1 MSTKTALITGAGGGM
16 GSEIS
21 RQLSAAGFHCL
32 LVGRRQAS
40 LDAVVAE
47 IEAAGGMASAHPLD
61 VTDGDQVQALA
72 DRREEASLDALIC
85 CAGDWL
91 IKPLE
96 EVSDAEI
103 EHILAV
109 NLVGPILMARTFLP
123 QLRRSENATI
133 LNIGSIASLRYVPQI
148 TIYTAAKTGLR
159 GFTGALAEELRPE
172 RIRCV
177 LLAPGPADTPM
188 RWAATPNADPETLV
202 TPETIA
208 QTVIHIVALPR
219 GTTISEFLLI
229 SQGYG
234 MELASKLLER

>member
-1 MSTKTALITGAGGGM
+1 MTTKTALITGAAGGM
-16 GSEIS
+16 GSEIA

-32 LVGRRQAS
+32 LTGRREGP
-40 LDAVVAE
+40 LEAVVEE
-47 IEAAGGMASAHPLD
+47 IQAAGGTASAHPLD
-61 VTDGDQVQALA
+61 VTNSDQVQSLA
-72 DRREEASLDALIC
+72 ERREEETLDALIC

-96 EVSDAEI
+96 EVSDMEI

-133 LNIGSIASLRYVPQI
+133 LNIGSIASMRYVPQI
-148 TIYTAAKTGLR
+148 SIYTAAKTGLR
-159 GFTGALAEELRPE
+159 GFTGALAEELRSE

-177 LLAPGPADTPM
+177 LLSPGPADTPM
-188 RWAATPNADPETLV
+188 RWAATPNADPDTLV
-202 TPETIA
+202 TVDTIA
-208 QTVIHIVALPR
+208 RTVAHIVTLPQ
-219 GTTISEFLLI
+219 GTTVTEFLLI

-234 MELASKLLER
+234 EEAARKMLDD

>member
-1 MSTKTALITGAGGGM
+1 MSTKTALITGAAGGM
-16 GSEIS
+16 GSETA
-21 RQLSAAGFHCL
+21 RQLAAAGFHCL
-32 LVGRRQAS
+32 LTGRRQGP

-61 VTDGDQVQALA
+61 VTNSEQVQALA

-91 IKPLE
+91 IKPLDD
-96 EVSDAEI
+96 VSDAEI

-133 LNIGSIASLRYVPQI
+133 LNIGSIASMRYVPKI
-148 TIYTAAKTGLR
+148 SIYTAAKTGLR

-188 RWAATPNADPETLV
+188 RWAATPDADPETLV
-202 TPETIA
+202 TARDIA
-208 QTVIHIVALPR
+208 AMVAHIVALPR
-219 GTTISEFLLI
+219 GTTVTEFLLI

-234 MELASKLLER
+234 MESASKLLEK

>member
-1 MSTKTALITGAGGGM
+1 MTTKTALITGAAGGM
-16 GSEIS
+16 GSEIA
-21 RQLSAAGFHCL
+21 RQLAAAGFHCL
-32 LVGRRQAS
+32 LTGRREGP
-40 LDAVVAE
+40 LEAVVEE
-47 IEAAGGMASAHPLD
+47 IQAAGGTASAHPLD
-61 VTDGDQVQALA
+61 VTNSDQVRALA
-72 DRREEASLDALIC
+72 ERREEETLDALIC

-96 EVSDAEI
+96 EVTDMEI

-148 TIYTAAKTGLR
+148 SIYTAAKTGLR
-159 GFTGALAEELRPE
+159 GFTGALAEELRAE

-177 LLAPGPADTPM
+177 LLSPGPADTPM
-188 RWAATPNADPETLV
+188 RWAATPNADPDSLV
-202 TPETIA
+202 TVDTIA
-208 QTVIHIVALPR
+208 RTVAHIVTLPQ
-219 GTTISEFLLI
+219 GTTVTEFLLI

-234 MELASKLLER
+234 EEAARKMLDD

>member
-1 MSTKTALITGAGGGM
+1 MSIKTALITGAAGGM
-16 GSEIS
+16 GSEIA

-32 LVGRRQAS
+32 LTGRREGP
-40 LDAVVAE
+40 LEEVVAE
-47 IEAAGGMASAHPLD
+47 IEAAGGSASAHPLD
-61 VTDGDQVQALA
+61 VTDSEQIQALV
-72 DRREEASLDALIC
+72 DRRKEECLDALIC

-96 EVSDAEI
+96 AVTDAEI

-109 NLVGPILMARTFLP
+109 NLVGPMLMARSFLP

-133 LNIGSIASLRYVPQI
+133 LNIGSIASMRYVPQI
-148 TIYTAAKTGLR
+148 SIYTAAKTGLR

-177 LLAPGPADTPM
+177 LLSPGPADTPM
-188 RWAATPNADPETLV
+188 RWAATPKADPDTLV
-202 TPETIA
+202 TTDTIA
-208 QTVIHIVALPR
+208 RTVAHIVTLPP
-219 GTTISEFLLI
+219 GTTVTEFLLI

-234 MELASKLLER
+234 EDAARKMLDD

>member
-1 MSTKTALITGAGGGM
+1 MSIQTALITGAGGGM
-16 GSEIS
+16 GSEIA
-21 RQLSAAGFHCL
+21 RQLAAAGFHCL
-32 LVGRRQAS
+32 LTGRREGP
-40 LDAVVAE
+40 LEEVVAE
-47 IEAAGGMASAHPLD
+47 IEAAGGSASAHPLD
-61 VTDGDQVQALA
+61 VTDSVQIQALV
-72 DRREEASLDALIC
+72 DRRKEECLDALIC

-96 EVSDAEI
+96 AVTDAEI

-109 NLVGPILMARTFLP
+109 NLVGPMLMARSFLP

-133 LNIGSIASLRYVPQI
+133 LNIGSIASMRYVPQI
-148 TIYTAAKTGLR
+148 SIYTAAKTGLR

-177 LLAPGPADTPM
+177 LLSPGPADTPM
-188 RWAATPNADPETLV
+188 RWAATPQADPDTLV

-208 QTVIHIVALPR
+208 RTVAHIVTLPP
-219 GTTISEFLLI
+219 GTTVTEFLLI

-234 MELASKLLER
+234 EDAARKMLDD

>member
-1 MSTKTALITGAGGGM
+1 MTTKTALITGATGGM
-16 GSEIS
+16 GSEIA
-21 RQLSAAGFHCL
+21 RQLAAAGFHCL
-32 LVGRRQAS
+32 LTGRREGP
-40 LDAVVAE
+40 LEAVVEE
-47 IEAAGGMASAHPLD
+47 IQAAGGTASAHPLD
-61 VTDGDQVQALA
+61 VTNSDQVQALA
-72 DRREEASLDALIC
+72 ERREEETLDALIC

-96 EVSDAEI
+96 EVSDMEI

-148 TIYTAAKTGLR
+148 SIYTAAKTGLR

-177 LLAPGPADTPM
+177 LLSPGPADTPM
-188 RWAATPNADPETLV
+188 RWAATPNADPDSLV
-202 TPETIA
+202 TVDTIA
-208 QTVIHIVALPR
+208 RTVAHIVTLPQ
-219 GTTISEFLLI
+219 GTTVTEFLLI

-234 MELASKLLER
+234 EEAARKMLDD

>member
-1 MSTKTALITGAGGGM
+1 MSTKTALITGAAGGM
-16 GSEIS
+16 GSEIA

-32 LVGRRQAS
+32 LTGRREGP
-40 LDAVVAE
+40 LEEVVEE
-47 IEAAGGMASAHPLD
+47 IQAAGGTASAHPLD
-61 VTDGDQVQALA
+61 VTNSEQVQALA
-72 DRREEASLDALIC
+72 ERRKDDRLDALIC

-123 QLRRSENATI
+123 QLRRSDNATI

-148 TIYTAAKTGLR
+148 SIYTAAKTGLR
-159 GFTGALAEELRPE
+159 GFTGSLAEELRPE

-177 LLAPGPADTPM
+177 LLSPGPADTPM
-188 RWAATPNADPETLV
+188 RWAATPNVDPETLV

-208 QTVIHIVALPR
+208 RTVTSIVTLPR
-219 GTTISEFLLI
+219 GTTVTDFLII

-234 MELASKLLER
+234 EETARELLEN